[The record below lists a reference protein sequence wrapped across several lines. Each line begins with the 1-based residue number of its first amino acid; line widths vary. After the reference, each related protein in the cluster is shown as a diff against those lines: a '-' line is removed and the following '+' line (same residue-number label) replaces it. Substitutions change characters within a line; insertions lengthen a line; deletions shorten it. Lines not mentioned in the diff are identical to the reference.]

1 MEDPDARGPVTCRA
15 SRLAGGR
22 QPLLMLSLS
31 LLPPDAAG
39 LGLGAALLAHTQVHR
54 TLPPHPQSN
63 PILLGQMTAGGG
75 AREP

>member
-1 MEDPDARGPVTCRA
+1 MQEAQSHVEPPGCLEVVSPF
-15 SRLAGGR
+15 
-22 QPLLMLSLS
+22 SLS